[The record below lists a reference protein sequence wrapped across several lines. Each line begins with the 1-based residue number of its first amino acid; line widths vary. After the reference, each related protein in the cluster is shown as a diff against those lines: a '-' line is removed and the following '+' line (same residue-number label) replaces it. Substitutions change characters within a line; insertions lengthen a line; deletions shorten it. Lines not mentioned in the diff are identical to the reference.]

1 MTSHIKQYIFQE
13 TTSTNPPLFMEKFKN
28 ALTLVLTIL
37 VVVVLYFVVSG
48 NSKLKETQNA
58 INQVNKELSVL
69 KDSIGKTQQS
79 LTLVL
84 NKLEFT
90 ENELKILKNERDILE
105 LEEQQRSTRN
115 KEELKVLKEQILKK
129 EEMKKEL
136 QKYANTFEL

>member
-1 MTSHIKQYIFQE
+1 
-13 TTSTNPPLFMEKFKN
+13 MEKFKN

-115 KEELKVLKEQILKK
+115 KEELKVLKEQILEK
-129 EEMKKEL
+129 EKMKKEL

>member
-13 TTSTNPPLFMEKFKN
+13 TASTNPPLFMEKFKN
-28 ALTLVLTIL
+28 ALNIALTIL

-115 KEELKVLKEQILKK
+115 KEELKVLKEQILEK
-129 EEMKKEL
+129 EKMKKEL

>member
-1 MTSHIKQYIFQE
+1 
-13 TTSTNPPLFMEKFKN
+13 MEKFKN
-28 ALTLVLTIL
+28 ALNIALTIL

-115 KEELKVLKEQILKK
+115 KEELKVLKEQILEK
-129 EEMKKEL
+129 EKMKKEL